1 MAIEAIINGYTL
13 VGKPAAFAVHISG
26 GANSHERTVPLTT
39 KSRYQAE
46 LAAIKYVCAA
56 LPNKDVKLVIKT
68 ADAHLSSIFKKKK
81 DGSWIKRKRPNKL
94 VDEVRELSEQFDEF
108 VCELDSD
115 SDLMVRVKEMAK
127 RPSRI

>member
-1 MAIEAIINGYTL
+1 MTEHYSL
-13 VGKPAAFAVHISG
+13 PSYKCFHYSLLQDLYWM
-26 GANSHERTVPLTT
+26 SLQ
-39 KSRYQAE
+39 YM
-46 LAAIKYVCAA
+46 LFYCLLL